1 MFPEVKIGD
10 NTYHIANKTFG
21 IVTDTDGV
29 WAELDGWRHVYFK
42 NLIKVKHEN
51 KEQET
56 MAMNMKE
63 VASLRGNDKLY
74 AENAAK
80 IDWSGVGGKAK
91 EILEEDEKE
100 VIKDFIAS
108 IPAPTKEDALLRYMR
123 EHGSGIT
130 DSSRPIIQV
139 SAFKARGKWY
149 ASKFSY
155 LKTSHLASIE
165 NDASFN
171 FIELMEMNHE
181 SVIDY
186 SPLSSKFQDRDMH
199 FVIDVY
205 NCNGFCKYIIP
216 SRKVN

>member
-1 MFPEVKIGD
+1 
-10 NTYHIANKTFG
+10 
-21 IVTDTDGV
+21 
-29 WAELDGWRHVYFK
+29 
-42 NLIKVKHEN
+42 
-51 KEQET
+51 

-80 IDWSGVGGKAK
+80 IDWSGVGGKAV
-91 EILEEDEKE
+91 ETLEEEGLTKSEEQALEKFVGALE
-100 VIKDFIAS
+100 AVRESIKND
-108 IPAPTKEDALLRYMR
+108 PLLKYMK
-123 EHGSGIT
+123 EHGSELT
-130 DSSRPIIQV
+130 DSSLPIIQV
-139 SAFKARGKWY
+139 SAFKAGGKWY
-149 ASKFSY
+149 ATKFSY
-155 LKTSHLASIE
+155 LKTSHLATIE

-186 SPLSSKFQDRDMH
+186 SPLSTKFQDRNMH

-216 SRKVN
+216 SRTVN